1 MMMDR
6 VNSRLGPILHFQL
19 GEDIGDMG
27 LNRLKGNDQFL
38 GNGLIGVALTY

>member
-1 MMMDR
+1 MMVNR
-6 VNSRLGPILHFQL
+6 VNSRLSTVFYFQL